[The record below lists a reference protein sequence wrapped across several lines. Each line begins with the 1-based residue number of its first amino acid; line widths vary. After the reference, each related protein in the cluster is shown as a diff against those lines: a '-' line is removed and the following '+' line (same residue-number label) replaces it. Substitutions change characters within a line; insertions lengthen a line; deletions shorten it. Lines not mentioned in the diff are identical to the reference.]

1 MRYNA
6 LSKQIKND
14 LKELSEVIGV
24 SSREERVVEVI
35 KKKVEAFADEMRTDN
50 LGNLIVTLKGT
61 KKDGPVLMLDA
72 HTDEIGLMVRHI
84 TPDGFIYFAKVGGF
98 VDLIFPSQTVIF
110 VPDNKELKPVY
121 GVIGIKP
128 PHLMSPEARKSV
140 PVAENLAIDIG
151 AYSEKEVRSLGI
163 DVGTTGTLVGEFREL
178 AGDRVLGKAFDDRT
192 GCVVL
197 IETLRRLHKH
207 RPEGTIVFSF
217 SSAEEVGGRGAT
229 TAAYSIEPDIALALE
244 NTTAADTPG
253 VPGQDCPCKLDGG
266 PAITVADRS
275 LIVNSKLLEKLKVLA
290 NKNNIPWQYKKPIYG
305 GTDAGRIHIV
315 RAGIPAGVVSV
326 PCRYIHSPISLLSL
340 KDITRTCDLVELFAK
355 HFHELL

>member
-1 MRYNA
+1 
-6 LSKQIKND
+6 LSKQILED
-14 LKELSEVIGV
+14 LKELSQIVGV
-24 SSREERVVEVI
+24 SSREERVVEAI
-35 KKKVEAFADEMRTDN
+35 KQKVESLADETRIDN
-50 LGNLIVTLKGT
+50 LGNLIVTLNGT
-61 KKDGPVLMLDA
+61 KKNGPVLMLDA

-84 TPDGFIYFAKVGGF
+84 SSDGFIYFAKVGGF

-110 VPDNKELKPVY
+110 VPEDKALPPVY

-128 PHLMSPEARKSV
+128 PHLMSAEARKRV
-140 PVAENLAIDIG
+140 PSADNLAVDIG
-151 AYSEKEVRSLGI
+151 AFSEKEVRKLGI
-163 DVGTTGTLVGEFREL
+163 DVGTTGTLVGEFKEL

-197 IETLRRLHKH
+197 IETLRRLSKN

-229 TAAYSIEPDIALALE
+229 TAAYSIEPDIAIAIE

-253 VPGQDCPCKLDGG
+253 VCEQDCPCKLEGG

-275 LIVNSKLLEKLKVLA
+275 LIVNSKLLDKLRELA
-290 NKNNIPWQYKKPIYG
+290 NKNDIPWQYKKPIYG

-326 PCRYIHSPISLLSL
+326 PCRYIHSPISILSL
-340 KDITRTCDLVELFAK
+340 KDITRTCDLIEAFSK
-355 HFHELL
+355 HFQELL

>member
-1 MRYNA
+1 M
-6 LSKQIKND
+6 SKQILED
-14 LKELSEVIGV
+14 LKELSQIVGV
-24 SSREERVVEVI
+24 SSREERVVEAI
-35 KKKVEAFADEMRTDN
+35 KQKVESLADETRIDN
-50 LGNLIVTLKGT
+50 LGNLIVTLNGT
-61 KKDGPVLMLDA
+61 KKNGPVLMLDA

-84 TPDGFIYFAKVGGF
+84 SSDGFIYFAKVGGF

-110 VPDNKELKPVY
+110 VPEDKALPPVY

-128 PHLMSPEARKSV
+128 PHLMSAEARKRV
-140 PVAENLAIDIG
+140 PSADNLAVDIG
-151 AYSEKEVRSLGI
+151 AFSEKEVRKLGI
-163 DVGTTGTLVGEFREL
+163 DVGTTGTLVGEFKEL

-197 IETLRRLHKH
+197 IETLRRLSKN

-229 TAAYSIEPDIALALE
+229 TAAYSIEPDIAIAIE

-253 VPGQDCPCKLDGG
+253 VCEQDCPCKLEGG

-275 LIVNSKLLEKLKVLA
+275 LIVNSKLLDKLRELA
-290 NKNNIPWQYKKPIYG
+290 NKNDIPWQYKKPIYG

-326 PCRYIHSPISLLSL
+326 PCRYIHSPISILSL
-340 KDITRTCDLVELFAK
+340 KDITRTCDLIEAFSK
-355 HFHELL
+355 HFQELL

>member
-1 MRYNA
+1 M
-6 LSKQIKND
+6 SKQILED
-14 LKELSEVIGV
+14 LKELSQIVGV
-24 SSREERVVEVI
+24 SSREERVVEAI
-35 KKKVEAFADEMRTDN
+35 KQKVESLADETRIDN
-50 LGNLIVTLKGT
+50 LGNLIVTLNGT
-61 KKDGPVLMLDA
+61 KKNGPVLMLDA

-84 TPDGFIYFAKVGGF
+84 SPDGFIYFAKVGGF

-110 VPDNKELKPVY
+110 VPEDKALPPVY

-128 PHLMSPEARKSV
+128 PHLMSAEARKRV
-140 PVAENLAIDIG
+140 PSADNLAVDIG
-151 AYSEKEVRSLGI
+151 AFSEKEVRKLGI
-163 DVGTTGTLVGEFREL
+163 DVGTTGTLVGEFKEL

-197 IETLRRLHKH
+197 IETLRRLSKN

-229 TAAYSIEPDIALALE
+229 TAAYSIEPDIAIAIE

-253 VPGQDCPCKLDGG
+253 VCEQDCPCKLEGG

-275 LIVNSKLLEKLKVLA
+275 LIVNSKLLDKLRELA
-290 NKNNIPWQYKKPIYG
+290 NKNDIPWQYKKPIYG

-326 PCRYIHSPISLLSL
+326 PCRYIHSPISILSL
-340 KDITRTCDLVELFAK
+340 KDITRTCDLIEAFSK
-355 HFHELL
+355 HFQELL